1 MRKSWSAKGF
11 ANRSRPFS
19 NQTRQKFI
27 QVSVSTQRLKSYL
40 SIDLSTSIPRP
51 TTSGSL
57 WLSSRTHFQQSPI
70 NEIPG
75 LNTEDVKKIY
85 QAKCKDLDILY
96 NKDQELRF
104 LNFCSK
110 SFADRSMGLNENGLG
125 IESIKVISRILLKN
139 SYFCRLNLSKNSI
152 GEQGLYY
159 LARVLKKN
167 TSIISVDI
175 SSNDIGIEGSSNFFD
190 ILRDSE
196 SIVSISIASLEGL
209 HRNRLGILGAEA
221 VSNYLRYNRVLTHL
235 NISDTSIGKEGFEH
249 IIQGLAHNKTLVSL
263 DISSNGFSYHSLE
276 DFCNSIIT
284 TNLNELNL
292 SCNKI
297 GNKGCEIFARLL
309 ASRLVKTS
317 PLVKIDLSSC
327 EIASLGASRIFE
339 SLENN
344 ACALS
349 LKFDNNDISIS
360 TGGSIG
366 KFLHINGTMK
376 YLSLNNCNL
385 KDDNISKLCEGL
397 SKNTSLEKLK
407 LCKNAITDIG
417 TFSIGDMLCKNEK
430 LLSLDLGYNFIKN
443 KGGIAI
449 AQALRKN
456 FTIEKLFFT
465 ENSMKDDTGRILAEV
480 TRYRGNLLVIDLNM
494 NPINLKYVKEI
505 KDNLAKNNLNYKTL
519 LSPRLRVEN
528 EKLTMFDYGI
538 NDVKEK
544 IEEKIREKADVQEKI
559 SKQTAKLQNTITE
572 EREKYRLVKEEFIEA
587 KTRSQDCSKALEN
600 TMQEIAKVCYVG
612 EKDIKDL
619 QESISLVAI
628 ETIKLERKS
637 KLYLGK
643 QMKEDFGMK
652 RSRFIS
658 EIETIG
664 YYKKD
669 AEIHRDSAFS
679 SLDICRNKI
688 RSMKEEINMIKNPRK
703 ANEERKK
710 PQSRKKPRSRSPSKP
725 SIRVISAAR

>member
-11 ANRSRPFS
+11 TNRSRPFLS
-19 NQTRQKFI
+19 QTRQKI
-27 QVSVSTQRLKSYL
+27 TQVSVSTQRLKPYL
-40 SIDLSTSIPRP
+40 SIELSTSTPRP

-57 WLSSRTHFQQSPI
+57 WLSSRSNLLQSPV

-75 LNTEDVKKIY
+75 LNTEDAKKIY

-104 LNFCSK
+104 LNFCGK

-167 TSIISVDI
+167 TSIVSVDI
-175 SSNDIGIEGSSNFFD
+175 SSNDIGIEGSSQFFD
-190 ILRDSE
+190 ILRDNE

-209 HRNRLGILGAEA
+209 HRNRLGILGADSI
-221 VSNYLRYNRVLTHL
+221 SNYLRYNKVLTHL

-263 DISSNGFSYHSLE
+263 DISNNGFSYHSLD
-276 DFCNSIIT
+276 DFCSSLIT
-284 TNLNELNL
+284 TNLKELNL
-292 SCNKI
+292 SGNKI
-297 GNKGCEIFARLL
+297 GNKGSEIFAKLL

-327 EIASLGASRIFE
+327 DITSLGAFKIFE

-344 ACALS
+344 ACVIS
-349 LKFDNNDISIS
+349 LKFDNNDIGIS

-366 KFLHINGTMK
+366 KCLHVNGTLN
-376 YLSLNNCNL
+376 YLSLNNCSL
-385 KDDNISKLCEGL
+385 KDENISKLCEGL
-397 SKNTSLEKLK
+397 SKNVSLEKIR
-407 LCKNAITDIG
+407 LCKNSITDIG
-417 TFSIGDMLCKNEK
+417 TVFIADMLSKNKK

-456 FTIEKLFFT
+456 STIEKLFFI
-465 ENSMKDDTGRILAEV
+465 ENSMKDETGRMLAEV
-480 TRYRGNLLVIDLNM
+480 TRYKGNLLIVDLNM
-494 NPINLKYVKEI
+494 NPINLKYIKEI
-505 KDNLAKNNLNYKTL
+505 KDNLARNNSNYKTL

-528 EKLTMFDYGI
+528 EKLNMYDFEI
-538 NDVKEK
+538 EVIKEK
-544 IEEKIREKADVQEKI
+544 IEDKIREKSDVQEKI
-559 SKQTAKLQNTITE
+559 SKQTAKLRSTIE
-572 EREKYRLVKEEFIEA
+572 EEKEKYRLVKEEFIEA
-587 KTRSQDCSKALEN
+587 KTKNQNYSKTLEN
-600 TMQEIAKVCYVG
+600 TVKEIAEVCYIG
-612 EKDIKDL
+612 EKNIKDL
-619 QESISLVAI
+619 QEAISLAAVEA
-628 ETIKLERKS
+628 IKLEK
-637 KLYLGK
+637 KKK

-652 RSRFIS
+652 RSKLIS

-669 AEIHRDSAFS
+669 AEIHRDSALS
-679 SLDICRNKI
+679 SIDICRSKI
-688 RSMKEEINMIKNPRK
+688 RNMIEEINMIKNPRK
-703 ANEERKK
+703 ANEEIKKSQTRKK
-710 PQSRKKPRSRSPSKP
+710 IRSRSSKP
-725 SIRVISAAR
+725 SARVISVAR